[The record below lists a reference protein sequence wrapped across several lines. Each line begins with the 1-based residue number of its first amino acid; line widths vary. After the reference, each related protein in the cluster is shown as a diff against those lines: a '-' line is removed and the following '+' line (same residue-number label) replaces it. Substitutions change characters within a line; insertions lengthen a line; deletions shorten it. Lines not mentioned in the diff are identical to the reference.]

1 MINYDEAMR
10 VCETYIHALVTNDV
24 EAILDLYADDATV
37 EDPVGTESRSGKDA
51 LRSFYTGAVTGV
63 VEAALTGQPRV
74 AGNEVAFPFQ
84 IIAGQPGEEIQINII
99 DVFRFNAEGKV
110 DLMRA
115 FWGSNNVGSKS

>member
-74 AGNEVAFPFQ
+74 AGDEVAFPFQ
-84 IIAGQPGEEIQINII
+84 VIAGQPGEGIQINII

>member
-84 IIAGQPGEEIQINII
+84 VIAGQPGEKIQNNII

>member
-74 AGNEVAFPFQ
+74 AGDEGAFPFQ
-84 IIAGQPGEEIQINII
+84 VIAGQPGEGIQINII